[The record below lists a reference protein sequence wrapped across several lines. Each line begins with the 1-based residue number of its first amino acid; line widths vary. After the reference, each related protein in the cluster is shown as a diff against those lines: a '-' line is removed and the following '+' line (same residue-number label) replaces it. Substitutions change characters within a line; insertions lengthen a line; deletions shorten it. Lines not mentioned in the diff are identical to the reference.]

1 MLELSVK
8 IISKLSDS
16 PLIVLAQ
23 QAKKL
28 QIIGFNQLVQI
39 IAISWN
45 YIFIKWYLNFV
56 KKIM

>member
-28 QIIGFNQLVQI
+28 QIIGSNQLVQI

-45 YIFIKWYLNFV
+45 YIFIK
-56 KKIM
+56 

>member
-28 QIIGFNQLVQI
+28 QIIGSNQLVQI

-56 KKIM
+56 KKFM

>member
-28 QIIGFNQLVQI
+28 QLIGFTQLDQL
-39 IAISWN
+39 IAISW
-45 YIFIKWYLNFV
+45 
-56 KKIM
+56 